1 MARHAPM
8 GPSPRYR
15 LEASETGTRSG
26 PCPSPT
32 PHRWMHRK
40 GWAMGAGVG
49 RGGLRP
55 RTLSKA
61 SPVPTLV
68 HGLVWGTQEAR
79 NLTTSWTPPGQ
90 SPEQTRSARKD
101 CTISTSQVSP
111 WRLPETPRFGE
122 MLSRGSAA
130 GSVSPGRPL
139 EGEATSEPP
148 VGTRPHCRR
157 PALNERMTK

>member
-79 NLTTSWTPPGQ
+79 NLTTSWTPRVRVQ
-90 SPEQTRSARKD
+90 SRQGLQGKTAPS
-101 CTISTSQVSP
+101 
-111 WRLPETPRFGE
+111 LPPRC
-122 MLSRGSAA
+122 
-130 GSVSPGRPL
+130 PL
-139 EGEATSEPP
+139 GDF
-148 VGTRPHCRR
+148 RR
-157 PALNERMTK
+157 PPGLGRCFLGVLLLGLFPQGGLWRVKPLLNPLWVQDPTAGDLP